1 MAVKI
6 RCRRTG
12 ANNDPCFRIVA
23 TDVRFPRDG
32 KFLEILGWYDPKK
45 KEKNFYLDLD
55 QISKWQSNGAQVSD
69 TVKSLMKRA
78 KKGAMATPS
87 NKIGASKEKEEKEK
101 EQVAVTE
108 PPVSS

>member
-23 TDVRFPRDG
+23 TDVHFPRDG

-45 KEKNFYLDLD
+45 KEKNFYLELD
-55 QISKWQSNGAQVSD
+55 RINKWRSNGAQISD
-69 TVKSLMKRA
+69 TVKSLMRRA

-87 NKIGASKEKEEKEK
+87 NKTAVLKDEKAEEQAAVIEPSAS
-101 EQVAVTE
+101 
-108 PPVSS
+108 S